1 MTISGADRMLASE
14 RKGQSVGSTLRIG
27 ARTYPEPPERRG
39 GVLPE
44 SRRSLRRRASSPI
57 DPALEATVNELRPRD
72 LVARERTRV
81 EALLAEQ
88 VSEIR
93 ADGSLQRQQTGESED
108 AASELDSEAVSV
120 ALAADLREQLAA
132 VERAE
137 ERIAQGT
144 YGRSIESG
152 LLIPDQRLEAEPL
165 AERTIEEQMG
175 FETHG
180 SRRF

>member
-1 MTISGADRMLASE
+1 
-14 RKGQSVGSTLRIG
+14 LRG
-27 ARTYPEPPERRG
+27 REF
-39 GVLPE
+39 
-44 SRRSLRRRASSPI
+44 
-57 DPALEATVNELRPRD
+57 
-72 LVARERTRV
+72 VARERTRI
-81 EALLAEQ
+81 EGLLAEQ

-137 ERIAQGT
+137 ERIAGGT

-152 LLIPDQRLEAEPL
+152 LLIPDERLEAEPL
-165 AERTIEEQMG
+165 AERTIEEQRDYA
-175 FETHG
+175 TQA
-180 SRRF
+180 SRRFQP